1 MGFTRTGKMD
11 NEMDNHYIAQA
22 QAAYA
27 AKDFQVALQLFSQCL
42 QDPSVEKGP
51 GDLGYL
57 YHQIGN
63 CFVQMRDFNG
73 AIQAYTQATADSA
86 YDACGAVNCNLAKAF
101 AALHDYEQAVNHFE
115 IAVSDAKY
123 DSAYKAYLG
132 MGNALLKLGKNAEA
146 GVAFRAAALDQAN
159 PDPTKALINLGVCFM
174 ALNRPADAVQSYE
187 SALQFSMDPDS
198 TNRLYANLGQAYVA
212 CGQMQKAMA
221 AFETALADK
230 TYFLSDSASV
240 DYSRAATAVATGAAA
255 TAASQPYG
263 GMDMSGLD
271 VSSDGAPLSADG
283 PYEVDAY
290 GYDPYAYGAAPDDP
304 RYFPEQVYGYSVDD
318 GYATGEDRFFG
329 ASDAEITQYGKNIAK
344 QDRKRRNVGLK
355 ILVAIVALL
364 VVAAAGLMFLY
375 MQGFGYPSQ
384 ETVVTELFASPDK
397 AADYFAKD
405 ISADDVEADM
415 ATVVQDS
422 SVTVDGVEKTVS
434 NSTVYVTADTPE
446 GGQVQYK
453 VSMVR
458 DLLTWK
464 VSDIELYFAS
474 QQS

>member
-1 MGFTRTGKMD
+1 ME
-11 NEMDNHYIAQA
+11 NQYIAQA
-22 QAAYA
+22 RAAYA
-27 AKDFQVALQLFSQCL
+27 AKDFQSALQLFAQCL
-42 QDPSVEKGP
+42 QDPAVEKNP

-63 CFVQMRDFNG
+63 CFVQMKDFNG

-86 YDACGAVNCNLAKAF
+86 YDACGAVNCNLAKAY
-101 AALHDYEQAVNHFE
+101 AALHDYEHAVDHFE

-159 PDPTKALINLGVCFM
+159 PDPTKALVNLGVCFM

-187 SALQFSMDPDS
+187 SALQFSMDPES

-212 CGQMQKAMA
+212 CGQMHKAMA

-240 DYSRAATAVATGAAA
+240 DYSRAATAVATGAASSD
-255 TAASQPYG
+255 AAPDPYQ

-271 VSSDGAPLSADG
+271 VSSDGAPLSGADPYAADG
-283 PYEVDAY
+283 Y
-290 GYDPYAYGAAPDDP
+290 GYDPYGYAQVPDDP
-304 RYFPEQVYGYSVDD
+304 RYFPEQVYGYNVDD
-318 GYATGEDRFFG
+318 GYASGEDRFFG
-329 ASDAEITQYGKNIAK
+329 ATDAEIAQYGKTIAK

-355 ILVAIVALL
+355 ILVVIISLL

-384 ETVVTELFASPDK
+384 ETVASELFASPDK
-397 AADYFAKD
+397 ASELFAGD
-405 ISADDVEADM
+405 ISSEDVDSAM
-415 ATVVQDS
+415 SVVVQDS
-422 SVTVDGVEKTVS
+422 DVTIDGVDKTVS
-434 NSTVYVTADTPE
+434 NSTVYATADTPE
-446 GGQVQYK
+446 GGTVQYK
-453 VSMVR
+453 ISMVR

-464 VSDIELYFAS
+464 VSDIELYFVS